1 MAEMVNLE
9 ELERFYSSQLPD
21 ELSDQALLLAT
32 QVSGCILNDLVDSG
46 IAHMAIAFWHTY
58 YHLCQEELRIRGIKA
73 RIVKVM
79 YGVNIMVTGKRAEL
93 WSDKEIREDFFNH
106 ATVETLVSLIK
117 ILSEAEP
124 SAENVAALEQLHT
137 LYCSRLN

>member
-1 MAEMVNLE
+1 
-9 ELERFYSSQLPD
+9 
-21 ELSDQALLLAT
+21 
-32 QVSGCILNDLVDSG
+32 
-46 IAHMAIAFWHTY
+46 
-58 YHLCQEELRIRGIKA
+58 
-73 RIVKVM
+73 M

-93 WSDKEIREDFFNH
+93 WSDDEIREDFFYH
-106 ATVETLVSLIK
+106 ATVETLVSLIE